1 MTPEQRLDRAEY
13 ILVRL
18 AKSGR
23 EARTEFRQKINILI
37 NSQMETDELIKGL
50 AVGQARINY
59 EMAKLAESQ
68 RLTDEALRAYLN
80 SQRKGQN
87 GESANPT

>member
-1 MTPEQRLDRAEY
+1 MTPEQRLDRAER

-37 NSQMETDELIKGL
+37 KTQLETEEIMKGMAL
-50 AVGQARINY
+50 GQARLNY
-59 EMAKLAESQ
+59 EMAELAKSQ
-68 RLTDEALRAYLN
+68 KLTDEALRAFIRR
-80 SQRKGQN
+80 SPRGEN
-87 GESANPT
+87 GEATT

>member
-23 EARTEFRQKINILI
+23 AARSEFRQKINILI
-37 NSQMETDELIKGL
+37 KTQLETEEIMKGL
-50 AVGQARINY
+50 ALGQARINY
-59 EMAKLAESQ
+59 EMAELAKSQ
-68 RLTDEALRAYLN
+68 RLTDEALRTFIRG
-80 SQRKGQN
+80 SRKSEN
-87 GESANPT
+87 GDSPE

>member
-1 MTPEQRLDRAEY
+1 MTPEQRLDRVEY

-23 EARTEFRQKINILI
+23 EARTEFRQKINMLI
-37 NSQMETDELIKGL
+37 KTQLDTEEIMKGL
-50 AVGQARINY
+50 ALGQARINY
-59 EMAKLAESQ
+59 EMAELAKSQ
-68 RLTDEALRAYLN
+68 KLTDEALRAYLN

-87 GESANPT
+87 GDPSS